1 VGEVRVE
8 CQQQRRALLDDA
20 DSGMTMTVNPALVP
34 FGLFKP
40 ALQIEI
46 VLGEFRLFLSYE
58 QPRRKTRHDTAH
70 VLPDRIVTRVQLPLY
85 DLKLRLTLS
94 PRATRRFQ
102 RALDRPECVHMG
114 SQSFSRLVGGR
125 QPPVNIVG

>member
-1 VGEVRVE
+1 MLGTSTTHHLAALQGLTLTRRSRALAIGAELFGAERCRVGEVRVK

-46 VLGEFRLFLSYE
+46 VLGEFPWGVATFVSSC
-58 QPRRKTRHDTAH
+58 
-70 VLPDRIVTRVQLPLY
+70 
-85 DLKLRLTLS
+85 LR
-94 PRATRRFQ
+94 
-102 RALDRPECVHMG
+102 
-114 SQSFSRLVGGR
+114 
-125 QPPVNIVG
+125 

>member
-1 VGEVRVE
+1 MLGTSTTHHLAALQGLTLTRRSWALAIGAEIFGAERCRVGEVRVK

-46 VLGEFRLFLSYE
+46 VLGEFPLLSHE
-58 QPRRKTRHDTAH
+58 QPLPKARHDAAH
-70 VLPDRIVTRVQLPLY
+70 VLPDRIVTRVQLHL
-85 DLKLRLTLS
+85 
-94 PRATRRFQ
+94 
-102 RALDRPECVHMG
+102 
-114 SQSFSRLVGGR
+114 
-125 QPPVNIVG
+125 

>member
-8 CQQQRRALLDDA
+8 CQQQRRAFLDDA

-46 VLGEFRLFLSYE
+46 VLGEFRRLMSHK
-58 QPRRKTRHDTAH
+58 QPRHKARHDAAH
-70 VLPDRIVTRVQLPLY
+70 VLPDRIVTRLQLHL
-85 DLKLRLTLS
+85 
-94 PRATRRFQ
+94 
-102 RALDRPECVHMG
+102 
-114 SQSFSRLVGGR
+114 
-125 QPPVNIVG
+125 

>member
-1 VGEVRVE
+1 VGEVRVK

-46 VLGEFRLFLSYE
+46 VLGEFPLLLSHE
-58 QPRRKTRHDTAH
+58 QPLRKARHDAAH
-70 VLPDRIVTRVQLPLY
+70 VLPDRIVTRVQL
-85 DLKLRLTLS
+85 RL
-94 PRATRRFQ
+94 
-102 RALDRPECVHMG
+102 
-114 SQSFSRLVGGR
+114 
-125 QPPVNIVG
+125 